1 MVRNRVFLRVLP
13 FIFIFGTRKRVKKG
27 WKHLYNIFLF
37 LIINPKKNMFVKVIV
52 FVNFFMHLLNGT
64 LDGNIF
70 IEMDGDCHFQETL
83 YAVLFNQ
90 HFDKCLYIYA
100 SVILF
105 LI

>member
-1 MVRNRVFLRVLP
+1 
-13 FIFIFGTRKRVKKG
+13 
-27 WKHLYNIFLF
+27 
-37 LIINPKKNMFVKVIV
+37 MFVKIIV

-90 HFDKCLYIYA
+90 HFDKCLYICFRYSFSYLEQDA
-100 SVILF
+100 TKKEPTEAVKKGKHYLKTTKAHKKGEFRIPSKKGSNMY
-105 LI
+105 